1 MILFSFSHSPRQ
13 RQQGAALIMGLVLLL
28 IMTLLGISSMRSTTL
43 QERMAGAMHDQNLA
57 LQAAES
63 ALRAGEQELVANV
76 TLDFTQ
82 TGWYDSSE
90 TADQPDWENNANAID
105 SSHTGKGV
113 VVHKPE
119 GITRT
124 NPPQYFVERIPVVA
138 ADSSQGSSMA
148 LGDGTVNTEYD
159 MYRIVARGFGNNER
173 SVVVVEST
181 YRR

>member
-1 MILFSFSHSPRQ
+1 MTYFSFSHFSRQ
-13 RQQGAALIMGLVLLL
+13 RQQGAALLMGLVLLL

-57 LQAAES
+57 LQTAES
-63 ALRAGEQELVANV
+63 ALRAGEQELVSTV

-82 TGWYDSSE
+82 TGWYDSNESE
-90 TADQPDWENNANAID
+90 DRPDWKNNATD
-105 SSHTGKGV
+105 TGHVGKKGV
-113 VVHKPE
+113 VTHEPNDVNW
-119 GITRT
+119 T
-124 NPPQYFVERIPVVA
+124 NPPQFFVERIPVVA
-138 ADSSQGSSMA
+138 ADSSQGGSMA

-159 MYRIVARGFGNNER
+159 MYRIVARGFGNNTR